1 MGRAGR
7 RRKLGPREPNGRLKR
22 ILAADRDRN
31 VGIAE
36 MVTVLSQPHRRGDT
50 SQLVESPL
58 GRFTLRH
65 RLDRPYYDAGIEYGA
80 MVRHFHAAKGVPS
93 IISEGSGSGAGVS
106 PEKAKQLSDEL
117 QRIEPPLKKLS
128 YTGFSALRM
137 LCVHE
142 REIPSG
148 SEYWAVETLFLLAH
162 LLKKLGSR
170 P

>member
-7 RRKLGPREPNGRLKR
+7 KRKFGPREQNGRLKR
-22 ILAADRDRN
+22 ILAAHRDRD
-31 VGIAE
+31 IAE

-50 SQLVESPL
+50 EQKLESPL
-58 GRFTLRH
+58 GRLVLRNK
-65 RLDRPYYDAGIEYGA
+65 LGSELYDAGVEYGGL
-80 MVRHFHAAKGVPS
+80 VRHFHAAKGVPS

-106 PEKAKQLSDEL
+106 PEKAKKLGDEL
-117 QRIEPPLKKLS
+117 ERIEPPLKKLS
-128 YTGFSALRM
+128 YTGYSAVRM

-142 REIPSG
+142 REIPPS
-148 SEYWAVETLFLLAH
+148 SEYWAVEVLFLLAQ